1 MLYDRKTNK
10 QTKNKQTKN
19 PFKYYSDSI
28 PKKEIGW
35 KKNYA
40 IVLIDNECDLTITK
54 WFTEKPQR
62 DNWFS
67 INEEPFAQE

>member
-54 WFTEKPQR
+54 
-62 DNWFS
+62 
-67 INEEPFAQE
+67 